1 MTNASPVVREEAK
14 QDGAPPRR
22 DEPATRPR
30 LQESIALL
38 KRYAAAVADS
48 LPEPGSDAAV
58 GIERPL
64 AEVRRMA
71 QETAAA
77 AESPGK
83 ILAHNLCCII
93 GALLEAGIEA
103 IFWPEA
109 KKEAGR
115 AVMLPMKQKA
125 GS

>member
-1 MTNASPVVREEAK
+1 MSNASPVVREEPK

-22 DEPATRPR
+22 DEPATPPR
-30 LQESIALL
+30 LPESIALL

-48 LPEPGSDAAV
+48 RPEPGSDAAV

-77 AESPGK
+77 AESPPARPK
-83 ILAHNLCCII
+83 VSLPVDRFHVCSTV
-93 GALLEAGIEA
+93 
-103 IFWPEA
+103 
-109 KKEAGR
+109 GR
-115 AVMLPMKQKA
+115 PCNNAPLIHVP
-125 GS
+125 